1 MNFKLLIA
9 RLKSIKLSLNS
20 KELNKY
26 ENLTDE
32 EAKLAQSPLGQIF
45 KKRLNNIESK
55 NNEKLKE
62 IEDQRGRDNYI

>member
-9 RLKSIKLSLNS
+9 RLKSIKPSMNS
-20 KELNKY
+20 KELNKF

>member
-1 MNFKLLIA
+1 M
-9 RLKSIKLSLNS
+9 NS
-20 KELNKY
+20 KELNKF